1 MSQNN
6 RGAAQVSLMWVI
18 ALAIIMLLSVGFGY
32 VQNTQFTE
40 SQEKLATAKSNLEAE
55 KAALAVERN
64 ARADDAVKF
73 GFTGEGGS
81 NVSPEAIQAWTNE
94 FVTRFSLDA
103 NAITKMEDLS
113 SPVFAKYDEVIG
125 QRDGLQT
132 ELNQARNE
140 LTAKTAANATAMS
153 DKDSTI
159 AGLRAELDD
168 TKNSKDQ
175 EIVNLERQR
184 DSLRDQL
191 RDRDTTV
198 TQLRAVNDQQTRDS
212 ASALANLQQR
222 NDIISGRLNEV
233 SRRAE
238 TADGSILAVNADL
251 GAAWI
256 DLGYNDRLT
265 VGMQFDVRNASSN
278 ALKGRLQVVSVDADR
293 AEARVVSQVDQYD
306 PVRENDLVLNAVYD
320 PNRKP
325 VATLLGNGFGKYN
338 ANDIRSML
346 ARVGVE
352 VREEVTSE
360 TDYLLLGTPFF
371 DEESGDVIGWD
382 TQDGYKAATS
392 LSVEVLPMRDWT
404 QWLGL

>member
-18 ALAIIMLLSVGFGY
+18 ALAIIMLLSAGFGY
-32 VQNTQFTE
+32 IQNGQFTKSE
-40 SQEKLATAKSNLEAE
+40 GLLATAKSNLETE

-73 GFTGEGGS
+73 GFTGTGGS
-81 NVSPEAIQAWTNE
+81 SVSPEAIQAWTNE
-94 FVTRFSLDA
+94 FVTRFALDS
-103 NAITKMEDLS
+103 NAITKLEDLS
-113 SPVFAKYDEVIG
+113 GPVFAKYDEAIG
-125 QRDGLQT
+125 QRDGLQS
-132 ELNQARNE
+132 ELNQVRND
-140 LTAKTAANATAMS
+140 LVAKTSSNSTAMS
-153 DKDSTI
+153 GKDSTI
-159 AGLRAELDD
+159 ASLRAELDD

-212 ASALANLQQR
+212 ASVLANLQQR

-238 TADGSILAVNADL
+238 TADGSILAVNGEL
-251 GAAWI
+251 GAAWV

-278 ALKGRLQVVSVDADR
+278 ALKGRLQIVSVDADR
-293 AEARVVSQVDQYD
+293 AEARILSQVDPYD
-306 PVRENDLVLNAVYD
+306 PVRANDLVLNAVYD

-325 VATLLGNGFGKYN
+325 VAALLGNGFGKYN

-352 VREEVTSE
+352 VRENVTSE

-371 DEESGDVIGWD
+371 DEETGDVIGWD
-382 TQDGYKAATS
+382 SQDGYKAATS

>member
-18 ALAIIMLLSVGFGY
+18 ALAVIMLLSVGFGY
-32 VQNTQFTE
+32 LQNGQYTE
-40 SQEKLATAKSNLEAE
+40 SQHQLAKARTDLETS
-55 KAALAVERN
+55 KQDLTDVKT
-64 ARADDAVKF
+64 ARANDF
-73 GFTGEGGS
+73 NELGFAGQDG
-81 NVSPEAIQAWTNE
+81 NHVSPEAIKAWTTE
-94 FVTRFSLDA
+94 FTTRLGIDAAAVTK
-103 NAITKMEDLS
+103 TEELS
-113 SPVFAKYDEVIG
+113 SPVFAKFDEVTG
-125 QRDGLQT
+125 QRDALQS
-132 ELNQARNE
+132 ELNQVRNE
-140 LTAKTAANATAMS
+140 LAAKASASATAIRG
-153 DKDSTI
+153 KDATI
-159 AGLRAELDD
+159 SGLRNELDD

-198 TQLRAVNDQQTRDS
+198 TQLRSVNDQQTRDS
-212 ASALANLQQR
+212 AAVLAILKQR
-222 NDIISGRLNEV
+222 NDILSGNLNDV

-238 TADGSILAVNADL
+238 SSDGTVLAVNAAL

-265 VGMQFDVRNASSN
+265 VGMEFDVRNASSN
-278 ALKGRLQVVSVDADR
+278 ALKGRLQVVSVDAER
-293 AEARVVSQVDQYD
+293 AEARILSQVDQYD
-306 PVRENDLVLNAVYD
+306 PVSAKDLILNAVYD

-325 VATLLGNGFGKYN
+325 VAVLLGNGFGKYN
-338 ANDIRSML
+338 ANDIRAML
-346 ARVGVE
+346 ANVGVE
-352 VREEVTSE
+352 VRESVTSE
-360 TDYLLLGTPFF
+360 SDYLLLGTPFF
-371 DEESGDVIGWD
+371 DEETGDMIGWD

>member
-18 ALAIIMLLSVGFGY
+18 ALAIIALLSAGFGY
-32 VQNTQFTE
+32 IQNGQYTD
-40 SQEKLATAKSNLEAE
+40 SQTALTAAKSAEAAS
-55 KAALAVERN
+55 KAELTAVKT
-64 ARADDAVKF
+64 ARANDFNELGFADAD
-73 GFTGEGGS
+73 GS
-81 NVSPEAIQAWTNE
+81 YVSPEAIKVWTNE
-94 FVTRFSLDA
+94 FVTRFALDA
-103 NAITKMEDLS
+103 NAVNKLEDLS
-113 SPVFAKYDEVIG
+113 GPVFAKHDEVVG
-125 QRDGLQT
+125 QRDALLSEIAQ
-132 ELNQARNE
+132 LRND
-140 LTAKTAANATAMS
+140 LAAKTASNGTAMS

-159 AGLRAELDD
+159 ASLRAELDD

-198 TQLRAVNDQQTRDS
+198 TQLRSVNDQQTRDS

-233 SRRAE
+233 SRRASS
-238 TADGSILAVNADL
+238 ADGSVLAVNGEL

-293 AEARVVSQVDQYD
+293 AEARILSQVDQYD
-306 PVRENDLVLNAVYD
+306 PVRENDLVLNAVFD

-325 VATLLGNGFGKYN
+325 VAALLGNGFGKYN

-346 ARVGVE
+346 ANVGVE
-352 VREEVTSE
+352 VREGVTSE

-404 QWLGL
+404 QWLGM